1 MGSSQGRLRRPQPV
15 RGRPWPSLP
24 ARSFLRAANPLQ
36 LPPAPGDRLPPRLTQ
51 HRPLLLTLLTRASRR
66 TAQAPRPQAGR
77 LQAAPHGPQAA
88 LPAFGLAARNHCCCA
103 ASRQAPRLAHPRPQ
117 ANTRRRLRAAR
128 LLHLCCP
135 PGARASS
142 RAPGSAQHTQR
153 PPAAARPRR
162 RPNHRAFLARRCPL
176 RCTHRPSR
184 HVPRTARMPPSSHPT
199 TGGMPFAAPPR
210 ALHKRALTVLP
221 CPPSPCPAGA
231 SGRPRACPCATP
243 GQATRRPA
251 ATWRRT
257 RALLP
262 PRCNTRGAGPHT
274 LPRTCCRRRD
284 RAGMRARACVRKC
297 LPPAAS
303 GPPARSR
310 RACRPRAPA
319 WPSGRRHRR
328 CNAPRT
334 APPLGPPPTRPRPLQ
349 PSLLVQA
356 AARSALLR
364 GARAQV

>member
-1 MGSSQGRLRRPQPV
+1 MGSSQSRLRRPQPV
-15 RGRPWPSLP
+15 RGRPRPSLP

-36 LPPAPGDRLPPRLTQ
+36 PPLAPGDRLPPRLTQ

-66 TAQAPRPQAGR
+66 TAQAPRLQAGR

-88 LPAFGLAARNHCCCA
+88 LPGFGLAARNHCCCA
-103 ASRQAPRLAHPRPQ
+103 ALRQAPRLAHPRPQ

-142 RAPGSAQHTQR
+142 RAPGSAQHTER
-153 PPAAARPRR
+153 PPRR
-162 RPNHRAFLARRCPL
+162 RPDRRAFLARRCPL

-210 ALHKRALTVLP
+210 ALHKRALTVAVPLP
-221 CPPSPCPAGA
+221 RGCVRTPPRVPVRHP
-231 SGRPRACPCATP
+231 RPGHAPP
-243 GQATRRPA
+243 GWRPP
-251 ATWRRT
+251 ATWRRRRRRT

-274 LPRTCCRRRD
+274 LPRTCRRRRD
-284 RAGMRARACVRKC
+284 RAGMRARA
-297 LPPAAS
+297 
-303 GPPARSR
+303 
-310 RACRPRAPA
+310 
-319 WPSGRRHRR
+319 
-328 CNAPRT
+328 
-334 APPLGPPPTRPRPLQ
+334 
-349 PSLLVQA
+349 
-356 AARSALLR
+356 
-364 GARAQV
+364 